1 MGGFG
6 VHIKW
11 TTYHKKEGRK
21 QARKEG
27 RREEGKEGKKMH
39 HEKNTGSVRNAPS
52 EALGVNQEWWQG
64 CPCCKVAE
72 NLAEQCSSMGG
83 NRN

>member
-1 MGGFG
+1 MDIFFLAIVGGFG

-39 HEKNTGSVRNAPS
+39 HEKI
-52 EALGVNQEWWQG
+52 LGVLEML
-64 CPCCKVAE
+64 PV
-72 NLAEQCSSMGG
+72 
-83 NRN
+83 RP